1 MAEVNLAIHGK
12 TYGVSCDDGQEDR
25 VSELG
30 QYVDARLREIVS
42 SGAAS
47 NDSHLLVLTALIL
60 ADEIYDLRDDVTNVT
75 NDSAPREP
83 VAQRVSEQD
92 EQIILNAISNLAQ
105 RIDSVAERLA
115 KI

>member
-60 ADEIYDLRDDVTNVT
+60 ADEIYDLREDVA
-75 NDSAPREP
+75 NDSAHQEP
-83 VAQRVSEQD
+83 VVQRVSEQD

-105 RIDSVAERLA
+105 RMDSVVERLA